1 MALVTNAPDTSV
13 RNLLASL
20 FNNAFFC
27 ILYVHTGSRGVEK
40 DLLAFDF
47 STLFSLQFGVSD
59 EHLLTCILHRKFL
72 P

>member
-1 MALVTNAPDTSV
+1 MTNAPDTSV

-27 ILYVHTGSRGVEK
+27 ILRVHTGSRDVEK
-40 DLLAFDF
+40 DLLAFVF
-47 STLFSLQFGVSD
+47 FTLFSLQFDVSD
-59 EHLLTCILHRKFL
+59 ELLLICILHRKFL